1 MATVR
6 RLYLYLVALASIL
19 ISMAGLWRL
28 AQGLLAGRLERELV
42 AFNVALL
49 VISLPVYAF
58 HWLLAERAIGS
69 GKDDRHVAARK
80 FYLYAALLVAL
91 AIGGYSLFELLERL
105 LLAALGATVWPE
117 RATLGEPLA
126 AIIITSLFW
135 LYHRYLVARDRA
147 AAGIETDPGAVWGR
161 LYLYIVSAAGLAIF
175 FFGLTDL
182 LIGLLHQAIPVPAE
196 SRQYLDLLLATDG
209 TRLLVGSVAWIGHWL
224 VAQRRFLLNA
234 QERRSTVR
242 KSYLYLAVLVS
253 AVLALTS
260 VTLLIR
266 DALNLL
272 LGASGPG
279 ASVLLDRVAGPV
291 SLAFVGTIFWLYHW
305 RVLQWDMSQTR
316 EAPRQASI
324 RRLYFYLVSGAG
336 LALVAWGLAHLLG
349 ALIAAGAYQA
359 QQVVGRQLIYQFG
372 ADWLRE
378 QVSLNV
384 ALLVVGVPVWVRHWR
399 IMDAQAAEA
408 ESQAGAEER
417 GALLRRIYLYLVLFA
432 SAVVLLIQPARFLF
446 ELLNVLL
453 GAPMP
458 RDFWD
463 QIGGEVSNSAVA
475 GIMWL
480 YHWFILRRDQRL
492 REELVVSSL
501 ADESASLVLVIDT
514 EAGELGCDV
523 VRQLRRAAPGVRVV
537 AWGSGERARATLT
550 ECTGTEA
557 GDLRDLLPVAAVVVA
572 PLTALLPDATGSVAE
587 LAVALAATAGPRV
600 VIPTT
605 PAEMEV
611 AGLRSRSPHDL
622 ARAAVHLVL
631 RHLAQRAGAT
641 SP

>member
-58 HWLLAERAIGS
+58 HWLMAERAIRS

-91 AIGGYSLFELLERL
+91 AIGGYSLLDLLERL
-105 LLAALGATVWPE
+105 LLAALGAAAWPA

-126 AIIITSLFW
+126 AIIITGLFW
-135 LYHRYLVARDRA
+135 LYHRYLVTRDRA
-147 AAGIETDPGAVWGR
+147 AAGIETDPGAVWSR
-161 LYLYIVSAAGLAIF
+161 LYLYIISAAGLAIF

-182 LIGLLHQAIPVPAE
+182 LIGLLHHVLPVPGE
-196 SRQYLDLLLATDG
+196 SRQYLDLLLAIDG
-209 TRLLVGSVAWIGHWL
+209 TRLIIGGVAWVGHWL
-224 VAQRRFLLNA
+224 VAQRRFLLNT

-242 KSYLYLAVLVS
+242 KSYLYLAVFVS
-253 AVLALTS
+253 AVTALTS
-260 VTLLIR
+260 VTLLLR

-272 LGASGPG
+272 LGAPGPG
-279 ASVLLDRVAGPV
+279 SSVLLDRVTGPV

-305 RVLQWDMSQTR
+305 RILQWDMSQTR

-336 LALVAWGLAHLLG
+336 LALTAWGLAHLLG

-359 QQVVGRQLIYQFG
+359 QQVLGRQLIYQFG

-399 IMDAQAAEA
+399 VMDAKAAEA
-408 ESQAGAEER
+408 ESRAGAEER
-417 GALLRRIYLYLVLFA
+417 GALLRRIYLYLILFA

-463 QIGGEVSNSAVA
+463 QIGGEVSNSTVA

-492 REELVVSSL
+492 REELVVSP
-501 ADESASLVLVIDT
+501 ADETAPLVLVIDA
-514 EAGELGCDV
+514 EAGDLGCDV
-523 VRQLRRAAPGVRVV
+523 VRQLRREAPGVRIA
-537 AWGSGERARATLT
+537 AWGSGEQARATLA
-550 ECTGTEA
+550 ECVGTEA
-557 GDLRDLLPVAAVVVA
+557 GDLGDLLPTAAVVVA
-572 PLTALLPDATGSVAE
+572 PLTALLPDTTGAVAE
-587 LAVALAATAGPRV
+587 LAVALAAAGGPRV

-605 PAEMEV
+605 PAGMEV
-611 AGLRSRSPHDL
+611 ANLRSRAPHDL
-622 ARAAVHLVL
+622 ARAAVAAVL
-631 RHLAQRAGAT
+631 HHLAQQTDAA